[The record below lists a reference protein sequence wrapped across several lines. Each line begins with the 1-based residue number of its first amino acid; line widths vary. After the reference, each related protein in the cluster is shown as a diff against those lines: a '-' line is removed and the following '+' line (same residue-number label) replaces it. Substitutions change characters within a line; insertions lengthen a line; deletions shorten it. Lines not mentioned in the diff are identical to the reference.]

1 MNAPDPNPIRRTVV
15 SHDGPMKNSTP
26 KISVLALSVTI
37 ALSLAVA
44 SLPAYA
50 DNAVTPGSSAAP
62 ATTPT
67 ASPLT
72 TANPSP
78 SPSQTST
85 ASNSSSDAAIAQKLT
100 QRWRN
105 KAIGSDLAYVVMDAN
120 SQRVI
125 ASRNASKPM
134 LPASNMKII
143 TATNALATMSPTQT
157 FTTAI
162 FPGTTAG
169 HVTLQGGGDPL
180 LSKKNLKTL
189 AMSLFAVVDHTQ
201 PLVIDTDLNLF
212 PETTNGPGWTN
223 GYIPSVVSPVNSLG
237 LYGDYSRTPSTHAID
252 AFIGELNG
260 LGVQASRGASVDV
273 PSGAV
278 ALASISP
285 HTVADAVHVML
296 LDSEN
301 NIAEN
306 LFRHV
311 AIATGHPATWQ
322 GASDAAIASLNSL
335 GINTTDLRLS
345 DGSGVS
351 RTDRLT
357 AIALANVLRHV
368 STTDPARF
376 AVMFD
381 PGAMPTAG
389 IDGTLKAKFHRYS
402 TAPSSCAK
410 GTIRAKTGTL
420 HDTIALSGTTHD
432 ADGQLKVFSFLVNHR
447 PTRVIPLRTRQAVDG
462 LAATITGCW

>member
-1 MNAPDPNPIRRTVV
+1 MDALDPNPVVVTAV
-15 SHDGPMKNSTP
+15 SHDGPMKRGTP
-26 KISVLALSVTI
+26 RISVLAFSVTI
-37 ALSLAVA
+37 ALSLAVPV
-44 SLPAYA
+44 LPAHA
-50 DNAVTPGSSAAP
+50 DTAVTPGSSGAP

-67 ASPLT
+67 ASPAVTPIPSTSAPQAST
-72 TANPSP
+72 T
-78 SPSQTST
+78 T
-85 ASNSSSDAAIAQKLT
+85 NSATEVAIAQKLT
-100 QRWRN
+100 QRWRSR
-105 KAIGSDLAYVVMDAN
+105 AIGNDLAYVVMDAI
-120 SQRVI
+120 SQKVI

-143 TATNALATMSPTQT
+143 TATNALATMSPSQS

-162 FPGTTAG
+162 FPGSTAG

-180 LSKKNLKTL
+180 LSKKNLNTL
-189 AMSLFAVVDHTQ
+189 ATQLAAIVDHTQ

-212 PETTNGPGWTN
+212 PESTYGPGWTK
-223 GYIPSVVSPVNSLG
+223 GYVPSVVSPVTSLA
-237 LYGDYSRTPSTHAID
+237 LYADYSRTPTSHAID
-252 AFIGELNG
+252 AFTNELNQLG
-260 LGVQASRGASVDV
+260 LQASKGAAVDV
-273 PSGAV
+273 PSGTV
-278 ALASISP
+278 PLASISP
-285 HTVADAVHVML
+285 HTVSDAVHVML

-311 AIATGHPATWQ
+311 AIATGHPGTWQ
-322 GASDAAIASLNSL
+322 GASDAAIASLNAI

-357 AIALANVLRHV
+357 AIALTNVLRQV
-368 STTDPARF
+368 STTDPVRF
-376 AVMFD
+376 AAMFD

-389 IDGTLKAKFHRYS
+389 IDGTLKAKFHRY
-402 TAPSSCAK
+402 TTTPSSCAK
-410 GTIRAKTGTL
+410 GNIRAKTGTL
-420 HDTIALSGTTHD
+420 HDTIALSGITHD

-447 PTRVIPLRTRQAVDG
+447 PTRVIPLRTRQAVDA